1 MEQQIVSSLK
11 EIFKDEEKTKLLQNI
26 LQSIQNNSLQTE
38 IEKINDIN
46 NKYDEIMQKK
56 EETANIL
63 QEMETQQ
70 KQINNIYQTIF
81 NKENGSSSEALED
94 IQKAQECAQEL
105 QESYQKFYDTKDSQ
119 GNVMQGIITKLDK
132 ACNQIQENEQKINEL
147 DRFYIKVFDGEK
159 NEKGEIIQ
167 KSLQD
172 TLDEHTKK
180 LNNLY
185 SSKENELNTL
195 ISERKEKLTQLY
207 IGKEQEINSLL
218 PGATTAGLANA
229 YKDEKNNIDK
239 SIVRWNRIFVCSI
252 VVFIGSF
259 GVYFYLSFQEN
270 FTYISFLRSLPFW
283 IFSGFFT
290 YYSTKQI
297 ARYMRLQSEYT
308 HKETL
313 NATYVGYKRQMDE
326 SGDNNELKS
335 KLLEIMLDSAKL
347 NPSNTLEKHKGEIAS
362 LTMMEKMLDF
372 LPFDSLKKLK
382 EIIDK
387 KLSAK
392 NLEQ

>member
-105 QESYQKFYDTKDSQ
+105 QESYQKFYDTQDSQ
-119 GNVMQGIITKLDK
+119 GNVTQGIITKLDK
-132 ACNQIQENEQKINEL
+132 ACTQIQENEQKINEL
-147 DRFYIKVFDGEK
+147 DKFYIKVFEGEK
-159 NEKGEIIQ
+159 NETGDTIK
-167 KSLQD
+167 KSLRD

-180 LNNLY
+180 LNDLHN
-185 SSKENELNTL
+185 SKENKLNTL
-195 ISERKEKLTQLY
+195 ISEKEEKLAQLY
-207 IGKEQEINSLL
+207 ANKEQEINNLL
-218 PGATTAGLANA
+218 PGATTAGLAKA
-229 YKDEKNNIDK
+229 YQEEKKRIGK
-239 SIVRWNRIFVCSI
+239 SIVWWNCIFAISAL
-252 VVFIGSF
+252 VFIGSF
-259 GVYFYLSFQEN
+259 GAYFYFSLQES
-270 FTYISFLRSLPFW
+270 FTYTSFLRSLPFW

-297 ARYMRLQSEYT
+297 AKYMRLQSEYT

-313 NATYVGYKRQMDE
+313 NATYIGYKEQIDGAE
-326 SGDNNELKS
+326 NNKELNQ
-335 KLLEIMLDSAKL
+335 KLLEIMLNSAKL
-347 NPSNTLEKHKGEIAS
+347 NPSNTLEKHKGELVS
-362 LTMMEKMLDF
+362 LTMIEKMLDF
-372 LPFDSLKKLK
+372 LPLDSLTRLK
-382 EIIDK
+382 EVIER

-392 NLEQ
+392 NSD